1 MQVDKQAKE
10 QESTPAYTVYLRFPF
25 SRNGFPEPHPIDWNQ
40 DKENELWSILSRAHK
55 RTEIK
60 WPQLAEYFNVSI
72 PFLLQQAAWLY
83 ERELQQVREEMQRVT
98 SQSVVLSEQ
107 TLLHSSRSYFTSTN
121 RPPTRIKK
129 SPDHLSA
136 STLNIRTRPQQHA
149 DAGSEESISTSSYYS
164 DDNQERD
171 QEHTFVPLFSNDDH
185 TSATP
190 ANLKS
195 SFARTGFRTQTA
207 RRPGVGERPTSMN
220 SAALTATRGSKP
232 NSTGSSFSDISD
244 ASISRSALEEA
255 LLSDLKQGGGMSSR
269 ISTISG
275 ALRSKYFER

>member
-1 MQVDKQAKE
+1 MQADKQSKE
-10 QESTPAYTVYLRFPF
+10 QESIPTYTVYLRFPF
-25 SRNGFPEPHPIDWNQ
+25 PRNGFPEPHPIDWNQ

-98 SQSVVLSEQ
+98 SQSAVLSEQ
-107 TLLHSSRSYFTSTN
+107 TLLQSSRSFTGAN
-121 RPPTRIKK
+121 RPPTRVKK
-129 SPDHLSA
+129 SPDYLSA
-136 STLNIRTRPQQHA
+136 STLNFRTRFQQHA
-149 DAGSEESISTSSYYS
+149 AGSEESISTSSHYS

-171 QEHTFVPLFSNDDH
+171 QEHTFVPLFSNEDH
-185 TSATP
+185 TSAIP

-195 SFARTGFRTQTA
+195 SFARTGFKTQTA
-207 RRPGVGERPTSMN
+207 RRPGVVERPTTMN

>member
-1 MQVDKQAKE
+1 MQVDKQVKE

-25 SRNGFPEPHPIDWNQ
+25 PRNGFPEPHPIDWNQ
-40 DKENELWSILSRAHK
+40 DKENELWGILSRAHK

-98 SQSVVLSEQ
+98 SQSAVLSEQ
-107 TLLHSSRSYFTSTN
+107 TLLHSSRSFTSTN

-129 SPDHLSA
+129 SPDYLSA

-149 DAGSEESISTSSYYS
+149 DAGSEESISTSSHYS

-171 QEHTFVPLFSNDDH
+171 QEHTFVPLFSND
-185 TSATP
+185 SATP
-190 ANLKS
+190 ANLQS

-207 RRPGVGERPTSMN
+207 RRPGVLERPTSMN

>member
-25 SRNGFPEPHPIDWNQ
+25 PRNGFPEPHPIDWNQ

-98 SQSVVLSEQ
+98 SQSAVLSEQ
-107 TLLHSSRSYFTSTN
+107 TLLHSSRSFTSTN

-129 SPDHLSA
+129 SPDRTSPSYSPPARSNRPDLSA
-136 STLNIRTRPQQHA
+136 STLNFRTPPQQHA
-149 DAGSEESISTSSYYS
+149 DAG
-164 DDNQERD
+164 
-171 QEHTFVPLFSNDDH
+171 
-185 TSATP
+185 
-190 ANLKS
+190 
-195 SFARTGFRTQTA
+195 
-207 RRPGVGERPTSMN
+207 
-220 SAALTATRGSKP
+220 
-232 NSTGSSFSDISD
+232 
-244 ASISRSALEEA
+244 
-255 LLSDLKQGGGMSSR
+255 
-269 ISTISG
+269 
-275 ALRSKYFER
+275 

>member
-1 MQVDKQAKE
+1 MQIDKKAKDQQSPPE
-10 QESTPAYTVYLRFPF
+10 YTVYLRFPF
-25 SRNGFPEPHPIDWNQ
+25 PRNGFPEPHPTEWNQ

-55 RTEIK
+55 RTEIR

-98 SQSVVLSEQ
+98 SRSAMLSEQ
-107 TLLHSSRSYFTSTN
+107 APLNSSRSLTTSN
-121 RPPTRIKK
+121 RSASRMK
-129 SPDHLSA
+129 SPENISP
-136 STLNIRTRPQQHA
+136 STLNSRTRLQQHA
-149 DAGSEESISTSSYYS
+149 DARSEDSVSTSSHYS
-164 DDNQERD
+164 DDNQEQD
-171 QEHTFVPLFSNDDH
+171 QEQTFVPLFSNEEGQ
-185 TSATP
+185 TSATA

-195 SFARTGFRTQTA
+195 SFARTGFRTQTS
-207 RRPGVGERPTSMN
+207 RRTGVVERPPSTN
-220 SAALTATRGSKP
+220 SAALPTTRGSKP

-255 LLSDLKQGGGMSSR
+255 LLSDLKQGGGTSSR